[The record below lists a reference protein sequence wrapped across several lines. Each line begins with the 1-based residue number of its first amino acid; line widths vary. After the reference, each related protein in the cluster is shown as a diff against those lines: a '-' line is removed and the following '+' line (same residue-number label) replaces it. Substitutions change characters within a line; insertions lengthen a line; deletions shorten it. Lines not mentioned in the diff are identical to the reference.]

1 MTIES
6 FENTINNIYGD
17 TLATVVNEL
26 VRSRGESN
34 IGSWIASIFKETTR
48 SDFGIINSGGI
59 RKGVKAGYLTK
70 LDVIEILPFK
80 NYLTTFDISGDELLS
95 MMTYLADKSLNSN
108 RHEIQL
114 SGISYKYKSDE
125 NGVKIIEPKIGGS
138 PLIRNKIYK
147 ATTIDFVSDS
157 QPLLYLGFIPS
168 NIEHL
173 NILASD
179 AVMEHAQKSKIIDV
193 KITGAITKLE

>member
-1 MTIES
+1 M
-6 FENTINNIYGD
+6 
-17 TLATVVNEL
+17 
-26 VRSRGESN
+26 
-34 IGSWIASIFKETTR
+34 
-48 SDFGIINSGGI
+48 
-59 RKGVKAGYLTK
+59 
-70 LDVIEILPFK
+70 
-80 NYLTTFDISGDELLS
+80 
-95 MMTYLADKSLNSN
+95 ADKSLNSN

-173 NILASD
+173 NLLASD
-179 AVMEHAQKSKIIDV
+179 VVMEHAQKSKIIDA